1 MYIISGEIFL
11 FGVIFLVKISK
22 HIYIHFSTVALFA
35 ACYVMRTLE
44 ALAAVYAVMLLHE
57 GAHALAAAGLGLG
70 ISHVELY
77 PFGVALKVKSR
88 VLCSISDELILYL
101 SGPLVNAA
109 AALVSALCGF
119 RGIFFVNNILLF
131 AVNLLPV
138 LPLDGGQ
145 LLYGIM
151 WNYLGEARAHRLT
164 RVVSVLTGS
173 IFFTAVWI
181 FAGLNINTVML
192 CGFVAAGIFTQKP
205 KYSRDLA
212 RTLAVRKKTGK
223 VNRCNVISARE
234 GAKYTDIVKK
244 LVPRYDTLIV
254 FYAPDGSIDR
264 AETDE
269 ELIQKLL
276 S

>member
-1 MYIISGEIFL
+1 M
-11 FGVIFLVKISK
+11 IFLVKISK
-22 HIYIHFSTVALFA
+22 HIYIHFSTAALFA
-35 ACYVMRTLE
+35 VCYVMLTLE
-44 ALAAVYAVMLLHE
+44 AFAAAYAVMLLHE
-57 GAHALAAAGLGLG
+57 GAHALAAAWLGLG
-70 ISHVELY
+70 ISRVELY

-88 VLCSISDELILYL
+88 VLCSVTDEVILYL

-119 RGIFFVNNILLF
+119 RGSFLANNILLF

-151 WNYLGEARAHRLT
+151 WNYLGEVRAHRLA
-164 RVVSVLTGS
+164 RVVSALVGGS
-173 IFFTAVWI
+173 FCAAVWI
-181 FAGLNINTVML
+181 YAGLKLNTVMFL
-192 CGFVAAGIFTQKP
+192 GFVAAGIFTQKP
-205 KYSRDLA
+205 KYNRDLA
-212 RTLAVRKKTGK
+212 RTLAARKRERKI
-223 VNRCNVISARE
+223 NSCRVISARA

-254 FYAPDGSIDR
+254 FFTPDGRIDR
-264 AETDE
+264 TETDE